1 MEGKGRGKG
10 KRKERSGKIMGT
22 RGVKKIWWE
31 REQERGM
38 RGERGAAVK
47 RKKAGRREKG
57 EESRD

>member
-1 MEGKGRGKG
+1 
-10 KRKERSGKIMGT
+10 MGT
-22 RGVKKIWWE
+22 RGVEKIWGE

-47 RKKAGRREKG
+47 RKKDGRKAKG